1 MRTVVY
7 TGTRN
12 VYEDMAAAC
21 KSLLYHQGAD
31 RVVFMIE
38 DDFFPDILP
47 PVVEPMNVSR
57 QEFFDRDGPNFNC
70 RWTYMTLMKMA
81 VPFLLTGRV
90 LVLDIDTIVNGSLDG
105 LWSLPP
111 APIWMAREVGRTE
124 EYYNCGVVLM
134 DCEAFQA
141 DAEKIIERINL
152 RRMDFPE
159 QDAVNAIM
167 RGRIAQ
173 LPPEYNASGW
183 TVRPEGEPVIRH
195 FAAIR
200 RWQTDPLW
208 QKYASMTWDEATGAP
223 LV

>member
-1 MRTVVY
+1 MRTAVY

-12 VYEDMAAAC
+12 VYEDMAVAC
-21 KSLLYHQGAD
+21 RSLLHHKGAD
-31 RVVFMIE
+31 RVILMIE
-38 DDFFPDILP
+38 DDFFPEELP
-47 PVVEPMNVSR
+47 PIVETMNVSG
-57 QEFFDRDGPNFNC
+57 QEFFDRDGPNFHC

-81 VPFLLTGRV
+81 VPFLLSGRV

-111 APIWMAREVGRTE
+111 APIYMAREVGRVE

-134 DCEAFQA
+134 DCERFMP
-141 DAEKIIERINL
+141 DAEKIIERVNL
-152 RRMDFPE
+152 QRMDFPE

-183 TVRPEGEPVIRH
+183 TVKPEGEPVIRH

-208 QKYASMTWDEATGAP
+208 QKYAAMTWAEAIG
-223 LV
+223 